1 MTVQEKWILLGKIY
15 QEWGIRGQ
23 LRLAPFNPDSEIYPK
38 LREIYLEKSGS
49 SWLSFSLTEAK
60 RHGRY
65 WLIKLESYDSP
76 EASRELRGLK
86 VAIPREKLP
95 VLKKGEV
102 YLADLEGF
110 LVKTHLGEVL
120 GRLKN
125 FVRVAG
131 TEIMNIEK
139 LGGGEVMVPY
149 QSDFATTLWKERV
162 ILLKESA
169 EDLLN

>member
-1 MTVQEKWILLGKIY
+1 MTAQEKWIPLGKIY
-15 QEWGIRGQ
+15 QEWGLRGQ
-23 LRLAPFNPDSEIYPK
+23 VRLAPFNPDSEIYPK
-38 LREIYLEKSGS
+38 LKEIYLERPGA
-49 SWLSFSLTEAK
+49 SWQSISLAEVK
-60 RHGRY
+60 PHGRY
-65 WLIKLESYDSP
+65 WLIKLAGYDSP

-110 LVKTHLGEVL
+110 SVKTHLGEVL

-149 QSDFATTLWKERV
+149 QSDFATTLWEERV
-162 ILLKESA
+162 ILLKENA
-169 EDLLN
+169 EDLLS